1 MCTSV
6 FKIAHLVRCVFYHS
20 KNNWREK
27 SLKTEL
33 LWGKVNTFSFIRNC
47 QTVFQGGRDIS
58 HPIRQWWR
66 SPVASVSPVFAVVSV
81 PDFGHF
87 IKYTVASHCH
97 FNFYFSTDL
106 WCGASFHLVICHL
119 PTFFGP
125 SFKLSFQVFPPL
137 FNWVVCFLIVEFWG
151 FCVFWKQSFIRYVFW
166 KDFSPSLQL
175 VFLFSEQFS

>member
-1 MCTSV
+1 MYTSM

-66 SPVASVSPVFAVVSV
+66 SPFASVSPVFAVVSV

-87 IKYTVASHCH
+87 IQYTVVSHCH

-119 PTFFGP
+119 PTFFGHP
-125 SFKLSFQVFPPL
+125 LSHLFKYFLHFLTGLFVFLLLSFEGFVYSGNNPL
-137 FNWVVCFLIVEFWG
+137 SDMYLKRFFS
-151 FCVFWKQSFIRYVFW
+151 QS
-166 KDFSPSLQL
+166 KL